1 MELRN
6 VNGELLMANDNWKE
20 SQQAEISATG
30 IAPADDRESAILRSL
45 PGGHYTAIVRGKDNT
60 VGVGL
65 VEAYRLKVP

>member
-6 VNGELLMANDNWKE
+6 VDGEIIVANDNWKE
-20 SQQAEISATG
+20 SQGAEITATG

-45 PGGHYTAIVRGKDNT
+45 PGGNYTAIVRGKNDT
-60 VGVGL
+60 AGVGL